1 MKKIK
6 LILVAILAT
15 FAMTSC
21 VGLASNM
28 TANLNQNQT
37 SVVLSQKNFHIVKTV
52 STEVTSKYILGLG
65 GMRNLEKI
73 AIADLTHKANLT
85 GSQALLNVKT
95 KESIA
100 LKFLIFQEI
109 SIYAEATVIEFD
121 K

>member
-1 MKKIK
+1 MKRIK
-6 LILVAILAT
+6 LILVAIFAT

-52 STEVTSKYILGLG
+52 STEVSSHYFLGLG
-65 GMRNLEKI
+65 GMRNLEKV
-73 AIADLTHKANLT
+73 AVAELTHKANLT
-85 GSQALLNVKT
+85 GSQALVNVTT

-100 LKFLIFQEI
+100 IKFFLFQEI
-109 SIYAEATVIEFD
+109 SIYAEAPVIEFD